1 MSINDKTKGNTHI
14 PLFLVFTA
22 LTAQTTILLN
32 VLLYKVSPSK
42 QTLDATFFKLGF
54 VLL

>member
-1 MSINDKTKGNTHI
+1 MSINDKIKGNTHI

-22 LTAQTTILLN
+22 LTAQTISLN
-32 VLLYKVSPSK
+32 VLTLQVLPSK